1 MSFALLAATFAAGF
15 LYVVSP
21 GPAFLA
27 LFALTAAQGRGAGG
41 RFVVGHLVGDVVW
54 GAAALASIVG
64 VSQIGPLVFEA
75 LGLACGAYLI
85 WLGWRA
91 LRHGGTARAEPV
103 GARRP
108 LAAGVAFGL
117 TNPKA
122 YPVAAAMFTALTAGF
137 AGQLVFADAPA
148 MMGAA
153 FLGFL
158 AADVVLILVAGLP
171 AARRL
176 FLKHGDVITRIVGV
190 MFILF
195 GAKSVADA
203 ALGFSRRS

>member
-1 MSFALLAATFAAGF
+1 M
-15 LYVVSP
+15 
-21 GPAFLA
+21 
-27 LFALTAAQGRGAGG
+27 
-41 RFVVGHLVGDVVW
+41 
-54 GAAALASIVG
+54 G
-64 VSQIGPLVFEA
+64 VSQIGPLLFEA
-75 LGLACGAYLI
+75 LGLVCGAYLI
-85 WLGWRA
+85 VLGWRA
-91 LRHGGTARAEPV
+91 LRSGGADRAEPV

-137 AGQLVFADAPA
+137 AGQLAFADAPA

-158 AADVVLILVAGLP
+158 AADVVLIAVAGLP

-176 FLKHGDVITRIVGV
+176 FLRHADVITRVVGAV
-190 MFILF
+190 FVLF

-203 ALGFSRRS
+203 ALSFSRRS

>member
-27 LFALTAAQGRGAGG
+27 LFALTAAEGRQAGA
-41 RFVVGHLVGDVVW
+41 RFVAGHLVGDVTW
-54 GAAALASIVG
+54 GAASLASIIG
-64 VSQIGPLVFEA
+64 VSQIGPALFEA
-75 LGLACGAYLI
+75 LGLACGVYLI
-85 WLGWRA
+85 WLGVKA
-91 LRHGGTARAEPV
+91 VRHGGAGQAEPV
-103 GARRP
+103 GLRRP
-108 LAAGVAFGL
+108 LTTGVLFGL

-137 AGQLVFADAPA
+137 ADTLGFSDAPA

-153 FLGFL
+153 FVGFL
-158 AADVVLILVAGLP
+158 VADVVLVFAAGLP

-176 FLKHGDVITRIVGV
+176 FAAHGGAITRLVGV

-195 GAKSVADA
+195 GAKSAADA
-203 ALGFSRRS
+203 ALSFSRRA